1 MDGWMD
7 GWMDLELPLS
17 GHTPWY
23 KTRFLTLLRNYG
35 PALTNSWSQARHSQE
50 HQLCQ
55 PAAVVWVPESPQLV
69 IDTVG
74 GFAIP
79 RPKPDPHFTAG
90 YAGEGADYRW
100 RKTPNHVYLCEACA
114 NSIE

>member
-1 MDGWMD
+1 
-7 GWMDLELPLS
+7 MDLEAVMP
-17 GHTPWY
+17 PWY
-23 KTRFLTLLRNYG
+23 KTRFLAILRNYG

-55 PAAVVWVPESPQLV
+55 PAVVWVPEAPPGPQLA

-79 RPKPDPHFTAG
+79 QLKPGPYCTAG
-90 YAGEGADYRW
+90 YASEGAVCR
-100 RKTPNHVYLCEACA
+100 
-114 NSIE
+114 